1 MPDFSRIWATNSP
14 LPEFNFTDEEYLEGW
29 DFVDAAPPT
38 KNQFDAWFRE
48 TDKKLKWLYDKVQST
63 AAQIYPVG
71 AVYISFNS
79 TNPNTLFGG
88 TWTRLKDRMLMAS
101 GDVYA
106 ANSTGGNATVTLN
119 TNQIPSHNHSIS
131 TDGTH
136 SHTATNSTN
145 GSHNHTVSGTIA
157 SNGSHTHTWSGSAT
171 NAGNHSHTWSGSAT
185 SAGNHTHTWSG
196 TSASAGAHTHTITA
210 STASAGNHTH
220 TRGSMNI
227 TGSFNG
233 SQLYDSG
240 NNIASPYTSGAFG
253 VGGSDS
259 RLTVK
264 SDGDYSQDGFN
275 FDASR
280 AWSGETS
287 SNGAHTHT
295 VTASASS
302 AGAHT
307 HSITGTNA
315 SNGAHTHTISGTN
328 ANNGTH
334 THTISGTNAN
344 NGAHT
349 HTWSGSIGNNGA
361 HTHTITVA
369 NNGAHTH
376 TIGNTG
382 GGLPINILPPYQT
395 VYMWRRTA

>member
-1 MPDFSRIWATNSP
+1 MPDFSKIWATNSP

-79 TNPNTLFGG
+79 TSPDTLFGG
-88 TWTRLKDRMLMAS
+88 TWTRLKDRILMAS

-131 TDGTH
+131 TDGLH
-136 SHTATNSTN
+136 AHTATNSSAGT
-145 GSHNHTVSGTIA
+145 HNHTVSGTVA

-196 TSASAGAHTHTITA
+196 TSASAGSHTHTISGDTGEAGSHTHSITISSKSLVGKFSAVARPTFKINPSGIASATLANSQIASGDSDPDWRQDLTIDASHNHTA
-210 STASAGNHTH
+210 SASTVANHKHGFSAVTSNAGNHTH
-220 TRGSMNI
+220 TL
-227 TGSFNG
+227 TGSN
-233 SQLYDSG
+233 
-240 NNIASPYTSGAFG
+240 
-253 VGGSDS
+253 
-259 RLTVK
+259 
-264 SDGDYSQDGFN
+264 
-275 FDASR
+275 
-280 AWSGETS
+280 
-287 SNGAHTHT
+287 
-295 VTASASS
+295 ASA
-302 AGAHT
+302 
-307 HSITGTNA
+307 
-315 SNGAHTHTISGTN
+315 GAHTHTISGTN

-334 THTISGTNAN
+334 THTLSGNNAN

-349 HTWSGSIGNNGA
+349 HTWSGSIANNGA

>member
-1 MPDFSRIWATNSP
+1 MPDFSKIWATNSP

-63 AAQIYPVG
+63 ADQIYPVG
-71 AVYISFNS
+71 SVYISFNS
-79 TNPNTLFGG
+79 TSPTTLFGG
-88 TWTRLKDRMLMAS
+88 TWTRLKDRVLMAS

-106 ANSTGGNATVTLN
+106 ANSTGGSATVTLN

-136 SHTATNSTN
+136 SHTATNSSAGT
-145 GSHNHTVSGTIA
+145 HNHTVSGTVA

-185 SAGNHTHTWSG
+185 SEGNHTHTWSG

-227 TGSFNG
+227 TGQFRVDRVGGQSTDTIGGAFTVT
-233 SQLYDSG
+233 SQTK
-240 NNIASPYTSGAFG
+240 NINIASGDFG
-253 VGGSDS
+253 KD
-259 RLTVK
+259 LYF
-264 SDGDYSQDGFN
+264 D

-280 AWSGETS
+280 SWTGETS

-295 VTASASS
+295 VTASSAS

-307 HSITGTNA
+307 HSLTGSNA

-334 THTISGTNAN
+334 THTLSGTNAN

-349 HTWSGSIGNNGA
+349 HTWSGSIANNGA